1 MSYLID
7 AIIIFREMVKLSF
20 VVLTSPFA
28 IIGGLLLLGNNNF

>member
-1 MSYLID
+1 MSYIID
-7 AIIIFREMVKLSF
+7 AICVVREIVKLSF